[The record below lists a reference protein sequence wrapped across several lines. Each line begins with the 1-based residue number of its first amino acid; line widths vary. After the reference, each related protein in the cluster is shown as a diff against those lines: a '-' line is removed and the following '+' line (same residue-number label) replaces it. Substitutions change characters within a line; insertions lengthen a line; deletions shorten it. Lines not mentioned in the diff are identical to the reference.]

1 MPIAC
6 YRQQESRLSLES
18 QELSGTRSK
27 GTRPDSCVEGK
38 VHLEVSASG
47 QAGGEEAVSVGMVE
61 SHARRGLRKWEH
73 GNPLHLL
80 WEMKD

>member
-1 MPIAC
+1 
-6 YRQQESRLSLES
+6 
-18 QELSGTRSK
+18 
-27 GTRPDSCVEGK
+27 VEGK

>member
-1 MPIAC
+1 VC

-18 QELSGTRSK
+18 RELSGTRSR

-38 VHLEVSASG
+38 VRLEVSASG
-47 QAGGEEAVSVGMVE
+47 QAGGEEAVSVGVVE

-80 WEMKD
+80 WEKED